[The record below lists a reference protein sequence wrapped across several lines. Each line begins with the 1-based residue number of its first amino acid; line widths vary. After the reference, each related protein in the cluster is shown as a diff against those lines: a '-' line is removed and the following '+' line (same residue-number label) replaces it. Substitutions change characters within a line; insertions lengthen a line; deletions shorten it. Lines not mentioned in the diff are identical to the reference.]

1 MIWLFPKT
9 RSMLALFEAI
19 AFLAT
24 AAYIKEGHAWY
35 IAIPAWLFVSALV
48 YLAVS
53 AAALNLHNRFLALL
67 FSAQQPGEF
76 VRLYAPATEAK
87 HLRRNVRFTMKS
99 YLACAYE
106 AMGKYDKALSVLGAM
121 PEQKGA
127 RQRQA
132 QAIVA
137 AQRCG
142 VYLSMGKTDK
152 AKQEYQALQTAGSS
166 AVKEQTMELLRI
178 RIALAEEKST
188 KERILE
194 EALRLF
200 AKNGYLGTSMNDIA
214 RQLGVTKAALY
225 KHYTSKQE
233 ILDSIVNRMDSLD
246 YERGKKYEMP
256 QGDSE
261 TVITGYREA
270 DIDKIKQI
278 TKVQFLHWTEE
289 GFPNCFRKM
298 LMLEQYRDETMA
310 ALFQKYLVS
319 RPVSYMETIF
329 HGLTGKKSDA
339 RQLALIF
346 YGPIFLM
353 YSLYDAAD
361 EKEEVIKMLELHVE
375 RFSKML

>member
-1 MIWLFPKT
+1 M
-9 RSMLALFEAI
+9 
-19 AFLAT
+19 
-24 AAYIKEGHAWY
+24 
-35 IAIPAWLFVSALV
+35 
-48 YLAVS
+48 
-53 AAALNLHNRFLALL
+53 
-67 FSAQQPGEF
+67 
-76 VRLYAPATEAK
+76 
-87 HLRRNVRFTMKS
+87 
-99 YLACAYE
+99 
-106 AMGKYDKALSVLGAM
+106 
-121 PEQKGA
+121 
-127 RQRQA
+127 
-132 QAIVA
+132 
-137 AQRCG
+137 
-142 VYLSMGKTDK
+142 
-152 AKQEYQALQTAGSS
+152 
-166 AVKEQTMELLRI
+166 
-178 RIALAEEKST
+178 EEKST

-261 TVITGYREA
+261 TVIIGYREA
-270 DIDKIKQI
+270 DTDKIKQI

-289 GFPNCFRKM
+289 EFSNCFRKM

-319 RPVSYMETIF
+319 GSVSCMETIF
-329 HGLTGKKSDA
+329 KGLTGKEADA
-339 RQLALIF
+339 RQLALDF

-361 EKEEVIKMLELHVE
+361 EKEEIITMLELHVE
-375 RFSKML
+375 HFTKML

>member
-1 MIWLFPKT
+1 M
-9 RSMLALFEAI
+9 
-19 AFLAT
+19 
-24 AAYIKEGHAWY
+24 
-35 IAIPAWLFVSALV
+35 
-48 YLAVS
+48 
-53 AAALNLHNRFLALL
+53 
-67 FSAQQPGEF
+67 
-76 VRLYAPATEAK
+76 
-87 HLRRNVRFTMKS
+87 
-99 YLACAYE
+99 
-106 AMGKYDKALSVLGAM
+106 
-121 PEQKGA
+121 
-127 RQRQA
+127 
-132 QAIVA
+132 
-137 AQRCG
+137 
-142 VYLSMGKTDK
+142 
-152 AKQEYQALQTAGSS
+152 
-166 AVKEQTMELLRI
+166 
-178 RIALAEEKST
+178 EEKST

-261 TVITGYREA
+261 TVIRGYREA

-289 GFPNCFRKM
+289 EFSNCFRKM

-319 RPVSYMETIF
+319 WPVSYMEIIF
-329 HGLTGKKSDA
+329 KGLTGKEADA
-339 RQLALIF
+339 RQLALDF

-361 EKEEVIKMLELHVE
+361 EKEEIITMLELHVE
-375 RFSKML
+375 RFAKILKGGRRK